1 MAQRRTVRL
10 LALVA
15 LLLAVLALCA
25 AAAEPAGQQAG
36 SGNRVAFRMH
46 EDTDDDDDDNDEDAD
61 TGVRATDTAEAEDE
75 QEAQTE
81 DAAAEAE
88 AATKSARKPATR
100 RRARRVHADDDDEFE
115 GTEEVRKQQKHHGP
129 QRIALGELR
138 RRQQMA
144 EAAAKQQQPGQ
155 TAEGQQ
161 QQQQKPRDWRME
173 MVMGSIAAAY
183 LLWFAVGAVANTRQA
198 RRWLRNSRAFLDE
211 QFAQLGD
218 PYRGV
223 ADLERDSFNQFYLQA
238 TGRVNCIGARFSLDV
253 CHMFLP
259 NSFSLVSFVVFVFT
273 PACLLALAFA
283 SHPLSFLLIMVNTDR
298 PTQPPTQM
306 KHRQDLMTSITGLFL
321 GRDDRVTLDAVMPSG
336 APLVLAM
343 MKNREKKRMTDDF
356 RDLAAASV
364 TEASVER
371 LNAAHVSVLTDNTGA
386 LEALV
391 DDPLVDT
398 IVRHADLFVSL
409 HVSDRSTIYATHKNV
424 LRAVLR
430 LPRSDADQ
438 ARLVELM
445 AAVMAFVDIVS
456 TMKMS
461 KGAQARA
468 TAVRQAEKR
477 ERERRA
483 AEEKKEAADRA
494 KEERR
499 EREYK
504 AMTPEQRAKAD
515 EKARRRQ
522 EKKRVRVVKM

>member
-15 LLLAVLALCA
+15 LLFAVLAMCAA
-25 AAAEPAGQQAG
+25 AAAEPAGQQTG

-46 EDTDDDDDDNDEDAD
+46 EDTEDDDDNDDDAD
-61 TGVRATDTAEAEDE
+61 TGVRATG
-75 QEAQTE
+75 
-81 DAAAEAE
+81 AAEAE
-88 AATKSARKPATR
+88 TDDEDDGEQEEGHAAATEATATKKKPVTR
-100 RRARRVHADDDDEFE
+100 RKTRNVHVDDDDEFE
-115 GTEEVRKQQKHHGP
+115 GTEEVRKQQKHQGP
-129 QRIALGELR
+129 QRIAVGELR

-144 EAAAKQQQPGQ
+144 EAAAKQQQQAGQ
-155 TAEGQQ
+155 NAAAEQQ
-161 QQQQKPRDWRME
+161 AQQKPRDWRME
-173 MVMGSIAAAY
+173 MVMGALAAVY
-183 LLWFAVGAVANTRQA
+183 VLWFAAGAVANTRLA
-198 RRWLRNSRAFLDE
+198 RRWLRNTRALLDE

-223 ADLERDSFNQFYLQA
+223 ADLERDSFSQFYLQA
-238 TGRVNCIGARFSLDV
+238 TGRVNCVGARFALD
-253 CHMFLP
+253 L
-259 NSFSLVSFVVFVFT
+259 
-273 PACLLALAFA
+273 
-283 SHPLSFLLIMVNTDR
+283 R
-298 PTQPPTQM
+298 
-306 KHRQDLMTSITGLFL
+306 HRQDLMTSITGLFL
-321 GRDDRVTLDAVMPSG
+321 GREDRLTLDAVMPGG
-336 APLVLAM
+336 APVVLAM
-343 MKNREKKRMTDDF
+343 MKNRERKHMTDEF

-371 LNAAHVSVLTDNTGA
+371 LSAVHVTVLTDNTGA

-391 DDPLVDT
+391 DDPQHAALVDT

-438 ARLVELM
+438 ARLVELL
-445 AAVMAFVDIVS
+445 AAVMALVDTVS
-456 TMKMS
+456 TMKLS
-461 KGAQARA
+461 KAAQARA

>member
-15 LLLAVLALCA
+15 LLFAVLAMCA

-46 EDTDDDDDDNDEDAD
+46 EDAAEDDEEDAD
-61 TGVRATDTAEAEDE
+61 TGVRATETETETEAEEEDE
-75 QEAQTE
+75 DKDAQAA
-81 DAAAEAE
+81 AAAEAAD
-88 AATKSARKPATR
+88 AAAKSAKKPATR
-100 RRARRVHADDDDEFE
+100 RRARVVHADDDDEFE

-129 QRIALGELR
+129 QRIPLRELQ

-144 EAAAKQQQPGQ
+144 EATAKQQPGQ
-155 TAEGQQ
+155 PEQAP
-161 QQQQKPRDWRME
+161 KPRDWRME
-173 MVMGSIAAAY
+173 MVMGSLAAAY
-183 LLWFAVGAVANTRQA
+183 LLWFAVGAVANTRLA

-218 PYRGV
+218 PYRGI

-253 CHMFLP
+253 CYTRFFPSSFFLP
-259 NSFSLVSFVVFVFT
+259 
-273 PACLLALAFA
+273 LLF
-283 SHPLSFLLIMVNTDR
+283 LSRFRVGK
-298 PTQPPTQM
+298 QTQM

-321 GRDDRVTLDAVMPSG
+321 GREDRLTLDAVMPSG

-343 MKNREKKRMTDDF
+343 MKNREKKRMTDEF
-356 RDLAAASV
+356 RDLAASSV

-371 LNAAHVSVLTDNTGA
+371 LGAVHVSVLTDNTCA
-386 LEALV
+386 LEALME
-391 DDPLVDT
+391 DTQHAALVDT

-445 AAVMAFVDIVS
+445 AAVMALVDTVS

-499 EREYK
+499 EKEYR